1 MFNCDASFN
10 LQLHQLVHI
19 TLFACLMVLS
29 ATFNNIS
36 VTSLSSDLLVEK
48 IGVSGE
54 NYRPVASHSQTLS
67 HSVVLS
73 THRHERGSNILPEK
87 LQRNYTLSTCLFL
100 VFNRRKVQYSHLVE
114 NRHIIFEKDSIPFKA
129 ITISVLFMMQSNVH
143 AS

>member
-48 IGVSGE
+48 IGVPGE

-100 VFNRRKVQYSHLVE
+100 VFNVE
-114 NRHIIFEKDSIPFKA
+114 KYSIPIWLKIA
-129 ITISVLFMMQSNVH
+129 ILFLKRTAFRLKQLQFLFYL
-143 AS
+143 